1 MRSMNPRPHLVA
13 VAVLLATA
21 VRLTAATNDFPIFWH
36 EKEKFVALRDVA
48 AAYGSEATGPFA
60 QRIAIQNQWNS
71 LIFRTDSREVLV
83 NNTLLWLHEP
93 VAYAR
98 GRWSLREVDATK
110 VIDPILRPDRYLG
123 RMGYRVVVIDPGHG
137 GQDIG
142 ARGARGVEE
151 KRAVLDIARRIRAH
165 LVSAGVKVYMTRE
178 SDRFVELD
186 ERCVRAARWGADVF
200 ISIHLNSAANSA
212 AQGTETYVLAAAGY
226 ESTAGGLS
234 NLSQPGNRFEG
245 ANAVLG
251 YHVHKALTTKIG
263 AQDRGVKRS
272 RFLVLKNAPC
282 PAVLVECGFVSNRRE
297 EERLLSEAYRES
309 IAQGIS
315 RGTLSY
321 LNLVKRSKVQAP

>member
-1 MRSMNPRPHLVA
+1 MNPRPHLVA

-142 ARGARGVEE
+142 ARGARGRGREAG
-151 KRAVLDIARRIRAH
+151 RAGHRAPHPCPPGQRGRQGLHDARERPLR
-165 LVSAGVKVYMTRE
+165 GTR
-178 SDRFVELD
+178 RTL
-186 ERCVRAARWGADVF
+186 R
-200 ISIHLNSAANSA
+200 
-212 AQGTETYVLAAAGY
+212 
-226 ESTAGGLS
+226 AGGPLGCRRVHQHPPELGGQQ
-234 NLSQPGNRFEG
+234 NRGPGHRDLRAG
-245 ANAVLG
+245 GGRLRV
-251 YHVHKALTTKIG
+251 
-263 AQDRGVKRS
+263 DRGRPVQPVPARQPVRGGQRGARPTTSTRRS
-272 RFLVLKNAPC
+272 PPRS
-282 PAVLVECGFVSNRRE
+282 GRRTG
-297 EERLLSEAYRES
+297 A
-309 IAQGIS
+309 
-315 RGTLSY
+315 
-321 LNLVKRSKVQAP
+321 